1 MKFRLDSQQAR
12 TASSRRAD
20 RTPLNHWIARAVRA
34 AVESLEP
41 RVVFNSALLAIADAD
56 TERSDSDT
64 NVANAN
70 FGADPELRVE
80 LESSKRKEVFVKFD
94 ISTVTSVGSAVVQMA
109 GGATDLLVGTSKV
122 SIFAGNNTTW
132 VEGNGVQP
140 SLASPGYNL
149 DDNPLNEIRFNNR
162 PGSTG
167 ASLDTQ
173 VVGIAQVYSWNVT
186 SFLQAQKAAGATIV
200 GFVFRGTGGTGE
212 ATFQSKEVGGGAGPL
227 LVVENDTTAP
237 GAGVAAGNITASGGT
252 THTVTV
258 TYTDNAGIDADS
270 IGPND
275 IAVTGPGGAVTVS
288 GVTVDSSNPKSVVA
302 TYTINAP
309 GGSWDG
315 LTDNGTYSVTVQ
327 TGEVRDFEN
336 NGATGTGSFTVNIPT
351 DTTPPVASAFNAQPI
366 TTAGGATYTF
376 TVTYT
381 DNVSIATGT
390 IGSGDVTVA
399 RNGGG
404 ANLTVTGVTTSGTGN
419 SVSATYTVSAPGGS
433 WDASDNGTYTITV
446 LAASVKDTAGNN
458 IATTTTTFQAT
469 LPDITTPVVGIT
481 PVSQITTAG
490 ITTTQITVTYTDN
503 QAIDSSSIDSGDVTV
518 VQDGGGALPVTLIS
532 KSSNSNAVS
541 IVAVYSVA
549 APGGFWNNAD
559 NGTYTITVVPGAVK
573 DSGNNTTPLAQAQ
586 FEVDISSTNAVADPE
601 FNGGSPI
608 SSGFVAEAMTTD
620 ALGRVL
626 VAGRQGDR
634 AAGTS
639 QSVLQR
645 LNSDG
650 SLDTFFGQG
659 GQIISFPN
667 DNDGFFAVTVDEKQ
681 RIVAAGFRAGE
692 LEVVRYTAK
701 GKLDKSF
708 GQGGIVLADWGGTDD
723 TIYAVAALPG
733 ASVLIAGTSNGNLA
747 FGRLDAKGNIDT
759 SFGQGGATLLKPG
772 GQNGAIGAIKVL
784 SDGTVVAAGTVGT
797 TVALVKLG
805 ASGGVDS
812 GFGTGGVQ
820 TLTGLAVRTDLGRQ
834 DHTVGLA
841 VSREGKMI
849 VGSRSA
855 GGDFAIRRLNG
866 DGSADNTF
874 SGDSLATIDMGGDDD
889 VDFIGLQ
896 GTGQIAV
903 VGTTD
908 TGGAT
913 RQIAIAA
920 LKSDGTLDSSFSSG
934 GKFTADSS
942 LVTSSGASGPFV
954 LRASGAMQTDG
965 RLVMSV
971 GEAFGKATSSPVRR
985 ILMPGS
991 GILGFFGNVGGK
1003 NVKLS
1008 VLKENGTQ
1016 VTLSLKNAAGEALW
1030 DGSVLDLILTGTT
1043 TQSALTVTAT
1053 NGDKR
1058 VMIRDLRT
1066 DGDIKLINAKAAD
1079 FVGTCF
1085 VAGAVTSL
1093 QIGSL
1098 SGTLAV
1104 ESGISALT
1112 VLGNISG
1119 AFVLSGINLGS
1130 DARIGGATDAADTY
1144 GAGQV
1149 AKLSVKGQ
1157 VTATFIGAGVDPVNG
1172 TFGDSG
1178 DVVVGGTSSL
1188 IGAVSV
1194 KTGVN
1199 DSTIFAAGAFGATAK
1214 IPQKVV
1220 PTLDPHFR
1228 ILSA

>member
-1 MKFRLDSQQAR
+1 MSRL
-12 TASSRRAD
+12 
-20 RTPLNHWIARAVRA
+20 IRA

-41 RVVFNSALLAIADAD
+41 RVVFNSALVAIADAD
-56 TERSDSDT
+56 TERSDTDS

-80 LESSKRKEVFVKFD
+80 LDLAVRKEIFVKFD
-94 ISTVTSVGSAVVQMA
+94 ISSVTSVGSAAVQMT
-109 GGATDLLVGTSKV
+109 GGTADILAGTSNV
-122 SIFAGNNTTW
+122 SIFAGNDTNW

-149 DDNPLNEIRFNNR
+149 DDNPVGEIRYNNR

-173 VVGIAQVYSWNVT
+173 VVGISQVYTWNVT
-186 SFLQAQKAAGATIV
+186 SFLQAQKAAGATVI
-200 GFVFRGTGGTGE
+200 GLVFRGTGGTGKS
-212 ATFQSKEVGGGAGPL
+212 TFQSKEVGGGAGPL

-237 GAGVAAGNITASGGT
+237 TADVASTNITTAGGT

-258 TYTDNAGIDADS
+258 TYNDNAGIDASS

-275 IAVTGPGGAVTVS
+275 LAVTGPNGAVTVS

-302 TYTINAP
+302 TYTLDAP

-315 LTDNGTYSVTVQ
+315 LGDNGTYNVTVQ
-327 TGEVRDFEN
+327 TGEVRDFESN
-336 NGATGTGSFTVNIPT
+336 SATGTGSFTVNIPT
-351 DTTPPVASAFNAQPI
+351 DTTPPVAATFNAQPI
-366 TTAGGATYTF
+366 TTAGGPTYTF

-381 DNVSIATGT
+381 DNVAIATGT
-390 IGSGDVTVA
+390 IGTGDVTVA

-404 ANLTVTGVTTSGTGN
+404 GNLTVTGVTTSGTGG

-446 LAASVKDTAGNN
+446 LSAGVKDTAGNN
-458 IATTTTTFQAT
+458 VAQTTTTFQAN

-490 ITTTQITVTYTDN
+490 ITATQITVTFTDN
-503 QAIDSSSIDSGDVTV
+503 QAIDSSSIDSGDVSV
-518 VQDGGGALPVTLIS
+518 VQDGGGALAVTLIS
-532 KSSNSNAVS
+532 KSSNSDVPS

-559 NGTYTITVVPGAVK
+559 NGTYTITVLPGAVL
-573 DSGNNTTPLAQAQ
+573 DSGGNTTPLAQAQ
-586 FEVDISSTNAVADPE
+586 FEVDVASTNAVADGS

-620 ALGRVL
+620 LLGRVL

-634 AAGTS
+634 LAGTS

-645 LNSDG
+645 LNADG
-650 SLDTFFGQG
+650 SLDTFFGLG

-667 DNDGFFAVTVDEKQ
+667 DNDGFFAVAVDDKQ

-692 LEVVRYTAK
+692 LEVVRYTSK
-701 GKLDKSF
+701 GKLDKTF

-723 TIYAVAALPG
+723 TVYALAALPG
-733 ASVLIAGTSNGNLA
+733 GALLLGGTSSGNLA
-747 FGRLDAKGNIDT
+747 FGRLDARGNIDT
-759 SFGQGGATLLKPG
+759 AFGQGGATLLKPG
-772 GQNGAIGAIKVL
+772 GQNGAIGAIDVQN
-784 SDGTVVAAGTVGT
+784 DGTIVAAGTVGT
-797 TVALVKLG
+797 TVAVVKLSAAG
-805 ASGGVDS
+805 SSDA
-812 GFGTGGVQ
+812 GFGTAGVQ
-820 TLTGLAVRTDLGRQ
+820 SLTGLAVRTDLGRQ

-849 VGSRSA
+849 IGSRSA
-855 GGDFAIRRLNG
+855 GGDFAIRRLNA

-896 GTGQIAV
+896 GTGQICV

-908 TGGAT
+908 TGGST

-920 LKSDGTLDSSFSSG
+920 LKADGTLDSSFSSG

-942 LVTSSGASGPFV
+942 LVISPGAAGPFV
-954 LRASGAMQTDG
+954 LHANGAMQTDG
-965 RLVMSV
+965 RLLLSA
-971 GEAFGKATSSPVRR
+971 GEASSKATSSPIRR

-991 GILGFFGNVGGK
+991 GVLGFFGDVGGK

-1008 VLKENGTQ
+1008 FLKENGTQ
-1016 VTLSLKNAAGEALW
+1016 VTLSLKNATGEALW
-1030 DGSVLDLILTGTT
+1030 DGSVLDLIVSGSDSATT
-1043 TQSALTVTAT
+1043 LSVVAKK
-1053 NGDKR
+1053 GDKR
-1058 VMIRDLRT
+1058 VMIRDLRA
-1066 DGDIKLINAKAAD
+1066 DGDIKLVNAKPAD

-1085 VAGAVTSL
+1085 VAGAAASL
-1093 QIGSL
+1093 QLGSL

-1104 ESGISALT
+1104 ASGITALT
-1112 VLGNISG
+1112 ILGNASG
-1119 AFVLSGINLGS
+1119 AFVLSGVNLGTDS
-1130 DARIGGATDAADTY
+1130 KIGGNGDAADAY
-1144 GAGQV
+1144 AAGSI
-1149 AKLSVKGQ
+1149 AKLTVNGQ
-1157 VTATFIGAGVDPVNG
+1157 VTSTFVGAGVNPVNG
-1172 TFGDSG
+1172 TFGDSDDTLAG
-1178 DVVVGGTSSL
+1178 VGGSS
-1188 IGAVSV
+1188 IGAVTV
-1194 KTGVN
+1194 KVGVSA
-1199 DSTIFAAGAFGATAK
+1199 STLFSAGAFAATAK
-1214 IPQKVV
+1214 IPQKIV

-1228 ILSA
+1228 VLS